1 MIMNYLMCGLGV
13 WMVMGVVFHAYDTA
27 CVNWVG
33 DLCENILVL
42 PWKIIYYILLY
53 IILYPIACIWL
64 FFRNAIKGV
73 SEQAW
78 ENAKIPHFWKLGCF
92 RFCYDPDARKL
103 SQKFLLVRIVKPA
116 EKVNHNSEKK

>member
-1 MIMNYLMCGLGV
+1 MIMNYVLCGLGM
-13 WMVMGVVFHAYDTA
+13 WMLMGVLFHAYNDT
-27 CVNWVG
+27 CKNWVAN
-33 DLCENILVL
+33 LCGGIIVL
-42 PWKIIYYILLY
+42 PWSIIYNVLLY

-78 ENAKIPHFWKLGCF
+78 ENAKITHFWKLGCF

-103 SQKFLLVRIVKPA
+103 TNKLFLVRIVKPA
-116 EKVNHNSEKK
+116 EKVNHDSAKK

>member
-1 MIMNYLMCGLGV
+1 MIMNYVLCGLGM
-13 WMVMGVVFHAYDTA
+13 WMLMGVLFHVYNDT
-27 CVNWVG
+27 CTNWVAN
-33 DLCENILVL
+33 LCGGIIVL
-42 PWKIIYYILLY
+42 PWSIIYNVLLY

-78 ENAKIPHFWKLGCF
+78 ENAKITHFWKLGCF

-103 SQKFLLVRIVKPA
+103 TNKLFLVRIVKPA
-116 EKVNHNSEKK
+116 EKVNHNSAKK